1 MFAKISGVR
10 RQVIISSCL
19 YLGQLINGYS
29 LSWTGPVIPK
39 LRDLKQSPLPYLL
52 TETQLSLVATFIYLG
67 SILGPYIVLW
77 LSNIRGR
84 KPCLISGGIIMVI
97 AYVIL
102 AISRNVAMLYIGR
115 FMVGVGG
122 GAINV
127 MNLVYIGEIS
137 SASIRGILLT
147 TIGVFMTVG
156 SIVLY
161 ATGPYISYHGTTY
174 IALAISVIFLFCLF
188 FIPESPIFFALQDRD
203 EELRKVL
210 QDLGRFEDI
219 DETLKTKKELN
230 SSKSST
236 IREWIELFTVRS
248 NRKAL
253 FIVVIINIL
262 QHCSGILPVVFFSAA
277 IFDMAGSSIESG
289 LAMIIVVC
297 FQLSGSIVTPFFIE
311 SVGRKKILIMSCALC
326 SLSMFTLGLYFYLD
340 HIGNPVISYIKWL
353 PLVVL
358 ILFYIGYDSGLG
370 IIPNA
375 IIGEMFTTNVRSK
388 GSTITMT
395 TSWLFG
401 FFVTTAFGALLA
413 TVGGHVAFWFF
424 ACTCACAVLFTIFF
438 IPETK
443 GKSLTEIQEAL

>member
-1 MFAKISGVR
+1 
-10 RQVIISSCL
+10 
-19 YLGQLINGYS
+19 
-29 LSWTGPVIPK
+29 
-39 LRDLKQSPLPYLL
+39 
-52 TETQLSLVATFIYLG
+52 
-67 SILGPYIVLW
+67 
-77 LSNIRGR
+77 
-84 KPCLISGGIIMVI
+84 MVI

-326 SLSMFTLGLYFYLD
+326 SLSMVS
-340 HIGNPVISYIKWL
+340 HR
-353 PLVVL
+353 
-358 ILFYIGYDSGLG
+358 
-370 IIPNA
+370 
-375 IIGEMFTTNVRSK
+375 E
-388 GSTITMT
+388 
-395 TSWLFG
+395 
-401 FFVTTAFGALLA
+401 
-413 TVGGHVAFWFF
+413 
-424 ACTCACAVLFTIFF
+424 
-438 IPETK
+438 
-443 GKSLTEIQEAL
+443 